1 MIKSSQP
8 RKQRKFR
15 FNAPIHVRQKFLNVH
30 ISKEL
35 REKLNI
41 KKRAI
46 GIRKG
51 DTVKVMAGPHKGKT
65 GKVTDVN
72 LRTGIVLVDSIKR
85 KKANGKEI
93 LVPIHSSNLYITDLD
108 LSDKYRKAIIERA
121 GKV

>member
-15 FNAPIHVRQKFLNVH
+15 FNAPMHVRQKFLNVH

-51 DTVKVMAGPHKGKT
+51 DTVKVMAGPHKGET

-72 LRTGIVLVDSIKR
+72 LRTGMVLIDSIKR

-121 GKV
+121 GKA